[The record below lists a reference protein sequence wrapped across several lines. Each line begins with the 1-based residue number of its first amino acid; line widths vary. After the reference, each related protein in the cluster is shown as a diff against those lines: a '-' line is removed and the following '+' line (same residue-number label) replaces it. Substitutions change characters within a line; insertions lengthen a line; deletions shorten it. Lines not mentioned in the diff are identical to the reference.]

1 MDWVVFL
8 SKGGRAGDASRA
20 AAGVG
25 GGGPPGGRGGGGGT
39 CAPAPA
45 PVAWGPYE
53 ETAAAAAKGCRW

>member
-25 GGGPPGGRGGGGGT
+25 DMRSSTSASRLGSMRGNSCRRSEGLSMVMKEGT
-39 CAPAPA
+39 HTDHP
-45 PVAWGPYE
+45 
-53 ETAAAAAKGCRW
+53 